1 LRRHSLAKKLQSQT
15 LIREQQCKTLS
26 HKKALRK
33 ILLKLA
39 PGRRKFVHRNK
50 LFAVG
55 VVVVR
60 AAVHPHQRVVAAVVV
75 DEPVVGGHPR

>member
-1 LRRHSLAKKLQSQT
+1 M
-15 LIREQQCKTLS
+15 
-26 HKKALRK
+26 
-33 ILLKLA
+33 LLKLA

-50 LFAVG
+50 LLAVG